1 MGRGRHHPP
10 IAGLGGEHTG
20 VPMASLMIAGAAASM
35 IGLLVVAKPE
45 ATPTRAVRD
54 VLD

>member
-1 MGRGRHHPP
+1 
-10 IAGLGGEHTG
+10 
-20 VPMASLMIAGAAASM
+20 MASLMIAGAAASM
-35 IGLLVVAKPE
+35 IGLLVIAKPA